1 MEQAQSPEP
10 DGGNPEPGKPE
21 PEAPRKSAAERR
33 QAIQAGQTSK
43 RKRGFLYGLLA
54 GQILIIVI
62 DLGGGALLHVFRDRV
77 RVNAPIPLEALV
89 FLGMSAGIVITA
101 LMILF
106 VLGLQG
112 LGWTFGKKKVGFF
125 TAVGRGVRRMFQAA
139 WALGLTL
146 GVIGGTAWFMIP
158 GREWKTTA
166 DYLNE
171 RKDRAVE
178 KAKGWVDG
186 LLPGRE
192 KK

>member
-1 MEQAQSPEP
+1 MEQAESPEP
-10 DGGNPEPGKPE
+10 AGPTPE

-33 QAIQAGQTSK
+33 QAIQAGQTNK
-43 RKRGFLYGLLA
+43 KKRGFLYGLLA
-54 GQILIIVI
+54 GQILIIVL
-62 DLGGGALLHVFRDRV
+62 DLGGKALLHVFRDRV

-89 FLGMSAGIVITA
+89 FLGMAAGIVITA
-101 LMILF
+101 LMIFF

-125 TAVGRGVRRMFQAA
+125 TAVGRGIKRMFQAA

-158 GREWKTTA
+158 GKEWKPTVEYI
-166 DYLNE
+166 DGQ
-171 RKDRAVE
+171 KDRAVH
-178 KAKGWVDG
+178 KARGWLDG
-186 LLPGRE
+186 FLPSGE